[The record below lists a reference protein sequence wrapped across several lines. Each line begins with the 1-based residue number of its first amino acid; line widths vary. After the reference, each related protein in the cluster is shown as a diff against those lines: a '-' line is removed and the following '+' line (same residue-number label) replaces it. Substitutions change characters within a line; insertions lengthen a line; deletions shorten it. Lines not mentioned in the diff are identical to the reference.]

1 MNSGGNSSDATL
13 VIKVIKLSALQVAKV
28 PESQSAKL
36 IVTESVHDTKTTVEC
51 IHYTLRYIDPFGY
64 TYPLGSLCVD

>member
-36 IVTESVHDTKTTVEC
+36 IVTESVHDTKT
-51 IHYTLRYIDPFGY
+51 RM
-64 TYPLGSLCVD
+64 PLVPN